1 MKSSL
6 PLLLLAGLFALTGCQ
21 QPAKKLIPYRVA
33 ETFNVGENAFVR
45 SLAVD
50 HRKGSLWVGT
60 ALGVH
65 QVDYQ
70 SGELKST
77 FTREHGLANEYVFA
91 INVDD
96 RGNKWFGT
104 NAGGMS
110 RYNDG
115 QWKTFFP
122 MHGLADYWVYSFANH
137 PDGSLW
143 VGTWAGVN
151 RVNQDTLEFE
161 TYVKQLV
168 NEWVYGIDID
178 DKGVIWFGTE
188 GGVTRFDG
196 ENWQSW
202 THEQGLGAPNGEKLP
217 YSVNTGLGTR
227 SRHDLGIFAGG
238 QATYNPS
245 YVFSIQVDRRDQS
258 IWAGTWGGGVAHF
271 VDNKWSNVTEK
282 DGLAGNIVYSMIQAD
297 DGAMWFGT
305 SGGLSRFDGQQWQN
319 FNQTN
324 GLLDNHIYALA
335 QSPDGSIWAGSRSG
349 VSRLNLQSVQTQG

>member
-1 MKSSL
+1 M
-6 PLLLLAGLFALTGCQ
+6 
-21 QPAKKLIPYRVA
+21 KLIPAIILLSTFILTSCEPIPTTPTIYQTTEV
-33 ETFNVGENAFVR
+33 FNVGKNAFVR
-45 SLAVD
+45 SLAID
-50 HRKGSLWVGT
+50 KRKGSLWVGT

-70 SGELKST
+70 SGELKTT

-96 RGNKWFGT
+96 QGNKWFGT

-151 RVNQDTLEFE
+151 RVDRETLKFE
-161 TYVKQLV
+161 TYVKELV
-168 NEWVYGIDID
+168 NEWVYGIDISD
-178 DKGVIWFGTE
+178 DGVIWFGTE
-188 GGVTRFDG
+188 GGVTRYDG
-196 ENWQSW
+196 KQWQSW
-202 THEQGLGAPNGEKLP
+202 THNEGLGASNGEQLP

-227 SRHDLGIFAGG
+227 SRHDLGIFSGG
-238 QATYNPS
+238 KATYNPS
-245 YVFSIQVDRRDQS
+245 YVFSIKIDQRDQT

-271 VDNKWSNVTEK
+271 VDNKWHNLTVEQ
-282 DGLAGNIVYSMIQAD
+282 GLAGNIVYSILQAS

-305 SGGLSRFDGQQWQN
+305 SGGLSRFDGENWQT
-319 FNQTN
+319 FTTN
-324 GLLDNHIYALA
+324 SGLLDNHIYALA
-335 QSPDGSIWAGSRSG
+335 QSPDGTIWAGSRQG
-349 VSRLNLQSVQTQG
+349 VTRLSPQAPL